1 MYLFR
6 YAVLLSN
13 NTDLRQ
19 TKVAIFA
26 YRNNLK
32 TWQKIKFRARVIKL
46 ILLFVTSS
54 TSDAAD
60 GANSRP
66 PRKTT
71 TRHVDDDATKP
82 PVYGLIGDY
91 CESDRECH
99 PEHSACVDYACQC
112 EEMFTRNA
120 MGTLCEGRQRQV
132 STSFLSPAAAV
143 YVK

>member
-1 MYLFR
+1 M
-6 YAVLLSN
+6 
-13 NTDLRQ
+13 
-19 TKVAIFA
+19 
-26 YRNNLK
+26 
-32 TWQKIKFRARVIKL
+32 
-46 ILLFVTSS
+46 
-54 TSDAAD
+54 
-60 GANSRP
+60 NSRP

-71 TRHVDDDATKP
+71 LHVDDSTKP